1 MSFKHLSVGRKIGAV
16 FMVISIAVAALGGF
30 LTSEVGK
37 LKDSVLVLTDTSLPS
52 IVLVKDM
59 QTDAA
64 TIRKDQF
71 SLIPN
76 INHPSMNTWIGDYEK
91 MISEMDHKLAQ
102 YEETLWSDDD
112 IKHFNAVS
120 DAWQGYKSQQAA
132 FISAI
137 RAKETSRANQ
147 LVLDSF
153 DSFLKVDKSLQALF
167 ELNQSYTAQDRLKVL
182 DRVSQTNLLTISGI
196 AIILSFMVA
205 MTFFLTRQICQPL
218 KTTIEMAECIAAGD
232 LTYQLDLNAMGNDE
246 LGKLASACVSMQNRL
261 RDLIHE
267 ISSAVTQ
274 LSAAIEEVSAV
285 SEQTS
290 QGMKQQQDEINMIAA
305 AMNQMQ
311 STVNEV
317 ASNTEDASHSATT
330 ATENASRG
338 GKTVRQ
344 NMQSIQ
350 QVAGVIEDAGK
361 MVEQLEKDSASISMV
376 VDVISGI
383 AEQTNLLALNAAIEA
398 ARAGEQGR
406 GFAVV
411 ADEVRSLAGKT
422 QASTSEIITII
433 EQLQNRAKEAGEAT
447 KQSCTL
453 IHECVGQSQD
463 TGNDIAQ
470 IEQEVGQIATMSMQI
485 ASACSEQNSVT
496 EELGR
501 NVENISLSSTEV
513 ASGAGQTAQA
523 CVELSQLAVSL
534 QDNVARFKLA

>member
-1 MSFKHLSVGRKIGAV
+1 MSFKNLSVGRKIGAI
-16 FMVISIAVAALGGF
+16 FFIISIAITALGSF
-30 LTSEVGK
+30 LTYEVGR
-37 LKDSVLVLTDTSLPS
+37 LKDSILVLTDTSLPS

-64 TIRKDQF
+64 TIRRDQF
-71 SLIPN
+71 FLVSN
-76 INHPSMNTWIGDYEK
+76 INELNINTSLADYSK
-91 MISEMDHKLAQ
+91 LLVEMENKLAQ
-102 YEETLWSDDD
+102 YEETLWDKKD
-112 IKHFNAVS
+112 IQHYKIVDKAWKS
-120 DAWQGYKSQQAA
+120 YKTQQDA
-132 FISAI
+132 FVNAI
-137 RAKETSRANQ
+137 RQREVSHANE
-147 LVLDSF
+147 LVVNSFKTFLALDQ
-153 DSFLKVDKSLQALF
+153 SLQSLF
-167 ELNQSYTAQDRLKVL
+167 ELNQAYTSEDRLTVL
-182 DRVSQTNLLTISGI
+182 DRVSQANLLTISGI
-196 AIILSFMVA
+196 VIILGFMVA
-205 MTFFLTRQICQPL
+205 MTIFLTRQICQPL
-218 KTTIEMAECIAAGD
+218 KTTIEMAQRIAAGD

-330 ATENASRG
+330 STENANRG
-338 GKTVRQ
+338 SKNVRQ
-344 NMQSIQ
+344 NIHSIQ
-350 QVAGVIEDAGK
+350 QVAGVIENAGK
-361 MVEQLEKDSASISMV
+361 MVEQLEKDSASIGMV

-422 QASTSEIITII
+422 QASTTEIITII
-433 EQLQNRAKEAGEAT
+433 EQLQARAKGAGEAT

-534 QDNVARFKLA
+534 QDNVAQFKLA

>member
-59 QTDAA
+59 QTNAA

-76 INHPSMNTWIGDYEK
+76 INHPSMNIWIGDYEK

-153 DSFLKVDKSLQALF
+153 DSFLKVDESLQALF

-182 DRVSQTNLLTISGI
+182 DRVSQANLLTISGI
-196 AIILSFMVA
+196 AIILGFMIA
-205 MTFFLTRQICQPL
+205 MTIFLTRQICQPL
-218 KTTIEMAECIAAGD
+218 KTTIEMAQRIAAGD
-232 LTYQLDLNAMGNDE
+232 LTYQLDLNTMGNDE

-330 ATENASRG
+330 STENANRG
-338 GKTVRQ
+338 SKNVRQ

-361 MVEQLEKDSASISMV
+361 MVEQLEKDSASIGMV

-453 IHECVGQSQD
+453 IHECVGQSQE

-513 ASGAGQTAQA
+513 ASGAGQTA
-523 CVELSQLAVSL
+523 
-534 QDNVARFKLA
+534 

>member
-1 MSFKHLSVGRKIGAV
+1 MSFKNLSVGRKIGAV
-16 FMVISIAVAALGGF
+16 FTVTSIAIVALGGF

-59 QTDAA
+59 QTEAA
-64 TIRKDQF
+64 TIRRDQF
-71 SLIPN
+71 FLVSN
-76 INHPSMNTWIGDYEK
+76 INHP
-91 MISEMDHKLAQ
+91 
-102 YEETLWSDDD
+102 D
-112 IKHFNAVS
+112 IKTSLSDYNKLLGKMDSKLTQYKEGLWDDEDVRHYNTVDNA
-120 DAWQGYKSQQAA
+120 WRQYKTQQSAFLAA
-132 FISAI
+132 IK
-137 RAKETSRANQ
+137 AKETAHANE
-147 LVLDSF
+147 LVFNSF
-153 DSFLKVDKSLQALF
+153 DSFLALNQSLENLF
-167 ELNQSYTAQDRLKVL
+167 KLNQSYTADDRLLVI
-182 DRVSQTNLLTISGI
+182 DRASQANTLTFTGI
-196 AIILSFMVA
+196 AIILGFMIT
-205 MTFFLTRQICQPL
+205 MTVFLTRQICQPL
-218 KTTIEMAECIAAGD
+218 YTTIEMAERIAAGD
-232 LTYQLDLNAMGNDE
+232 LTYQLNLNTLGNDE
-246 LGKLASACVSMQNRL
+246 LGQLASACVSMQNKL
-261 RDLIHE
+261 RDLINE

-330 ATENASRG
+330 ATENANRG
-338 GKTVRQ
+338 GQTVRH
-344 NMQSIQ
+344 NIQSIQ
-350 QVAGVIEDAGK
+350 QVAEVIEDAGN
-361 MVEQLEKDSASISMV
+361 MVEMLEKDSASISMV

-411 ADEVRSLAGKT
+411 ADEVRTLAGRT

-433 EQLQNRAKEAGEAT
+433 DQLQARAKHAGEAT

-453 IHECVGQSQD
+453 IHGCVDQSQE
-463 TGNDIAQ
+463 TGNDISG
-470 IEQEVGQIATMSMQI
+470 IEQEVSQIASMSMQI

-501 NVENISLSSTEV
+501 NVENISQSSAEV

-523 CVELSQLAVSL
+523 CMELSQLATSL
-534 QDNVARFKLA
+534 QDNVSRFKIA

>member
-1 MSFKHLSVGRKIGAV
+1 MSFKNLSVGRKIGAV
-16 FMVISIAVAALGGF
+16 FIVISIAIAALGGF

-76 INHPSMNTWIGDYEK
+76 INHPSINSWLNDYDK
-91 MISEMDHKLAQ
+91 MMSEMDHKLAQ
-102 YEETLWSDDD
+102 YKETLWSEEDVR
-112 IKHFNAVS
+112 HYNAV
-120 DAWQGYKSQQAA
+120 DNAWKSYKTQQNA
-132 FISAI
+132 FIAAI
-137 RAKETSRANQ
+137 QAKETTRANE
-147 LVLDSF
+147 LVLSSF
-153 DSFLKVDKSLQALF
+153 DSFLKLDQSIQSLF
-167 ELNQSYTAQDRLKVL
+167 ELNQSYTAEDRLKVL
-182 DRVSQTNLLTISGI
+182 DRVSQANTLTIAGI
-196 AIILSFMVA
+196 VIILGFMVA
-205 MTFFLTRQICQPL
+205 MTIFLTRQICQPL
-218 KTTIEMAECIAAGD
+218 NTTIEMAERIAAGD
-232 LTYQLDLNAMGNDE
+232 LTYQLDLNTLGNDE
-246 LGKLASACVSMQNRL
+246 LGKLASACVSMQDKL
-261 RDLIHE
+261 RDLIHD

-330 ATENASRG
+330 ATENANRG
-338 GKTVRQ
+338 GKTVRH
-344 NMQSIQ
+344 NIQSIQ
-350 QVAGVIEDAGK
+350 QVAEVIEDAGN

-411 ADEVRSLAGKT
+411 ADEVRTLAGRT

-433 EQLQNRAKEAGEAT
+433 DQLQARAKHAGEAT

-453 IHECVGQSQD
+453 IHGCVDQSQE
-463 TGNDIAQ
+463 TGNDISG
-470 IEQEVGQIATMSMQI
+470 IEQEVSQIASMSMQI

-501 NVENISLSSTEV
+501 NVENISQSSAEV

-523 CVELSQLAVSL
+523 CMELSQLATSL
-534 QDNVARFKLA
+534 QDNVSRFKIA

>member
-1 MSFKHLSVGRKIGAV
+1 MGIYSMSFKNLSVGRKIGAI
-16 FMVISIAVAALGGF
+16 FFIISIAITALGGF
-30 LTSEVGK
+30 LTYEVGR
-37 LKDSVLVLTDTSLPS
+37 LKDSILVLTDTSLPS

-64 TIRKDQF
+64 TIRRDQF
-71 SLIPN
+71 FLVSN
-76 INHPSMNTWIGDYEK
+76 INELNINTSLTDYSK
-91 MISEMDHKLAQ
+91 LLVEMENKLAQ
-102 YEETLWSDDD
+102 YKKTLWDEKD
-112 IKHFNAVS
+112 IQQYNIVDK
-120 DAWQGYKSQQAA
+120 AWRGYKTQQDA
-132 FISAI
+132 FVTAI
-137 RAKETSRANQ
+137 RQREVSHANE
-147 LVLDSF
+147 LVVNSF
-153 DSFLKVDKSLQALF
+153 ESFLALDQSLQSLF
-167 ELNQSYTAQDRLKVL
+167 ELNQAYTSEDRLTVL
-182 DRVSQTNLLTISGI
+182 DRVSQANLLTISGI
-196 AIILSFMVA
+196 AIILGFMIA
-205 MTFFLTRQICQPL
+205 MTIFLTNQICQPL
-218 KTTIEMAECIAAGD
+218 KTTIEMAQRIAAGD
-232 LTYQLDLNAMGNDE
+232 LTYQLDLNTMGNDE

-305 AMNQMQ
+305 AMDQMQ

-330 ATENASRG
+330 ATENANRG
-338 GKTVRQ
+338 SKTVRH

-361 MVEQLEKDSASISMV
+361 MVEQLEKDSASIGMV

-513 ASGAGQTAQA
+513 ASGAGQTA
-523 CVELSQLAVSL
+523 
-534 QDNVARFKLA
+534 

>member
-1 MSFKHLSVGRKIGAV
+1 MSFKNLSVGRKIGAV
-16 FMVISIAVAALGGF
+16 FTVTSIAIVALGGF

-59 QTDAA
+59 QTEAA
-64 TIRKDQF
+64 TIRRDQF
-71 SLIPN
+71 FLVSN
-76 INHPSMNTWIGDYEK
+76 INHP
-91 MISEMDHKLAQ
+91 
-102 YEETLWSDDD
+102 D
-112 IKHFNAVS
+112 IKTSLNDYNKLLDKMDSKLTQYKEGLWDDEDVRHYNTVDNA
-120 DAWQGYKSQQAA
+120 WRQYKTQQSAFLAA
-132 FISAI
+132 IK
-137 RAKETSRANQ
+137 AKETAHANE
-147 LVLDSF
+147 LVFNSF
-153 DSFLKVDKSLQALF
+153 DSFLALNQSLENLF
-167 ELNQSYTAQDRLKVL
+167 KLNQSYTADDRLLVI
-182 DRVSQTNLLTISGI
+182 DRASQANTLTFTGI
-196 AIILSFMVA
+196 AIILGFMIT
-205 MTFFLTRQICQPL
+205 MTVFLTRQICQPL
-218 KTTIEMAECIAAGD
+218 YTTIEMAERIAAGD
-232 LTYQLDLNAMGNDE
+232 LTYQLNLNTLGNDE
-246 LGKLASACVSMQNRL
+246 LGQLASACVSMQNKL
-261 RDLIHE
+261 RDLINE

-330 ATENASRG
+330 ATENANRG
-338 GKTVRQ
+338 GQTVRH
-344 NMQSIQ
+344 NIQSIQ
-350 QVAGVIEDAGK
+350 QVAEVIEDAGN
-361 MVEQLEKDSASISMV
+361 MVEMLEKDSASISMV

-411 ADEVRSLAGKT
+411 ADEVRTLAGRT

-433 EQLQNRAKEAGEAT
+433 DQLQARAKHAGEAT

-453 IHECVGQSQD
+453 IHGCVDQSQE
-463 TGNDIAQ
+463 TGNDISG
-470 IEQEVGQIATMSMQI
+470 IEQEVSQIASMSMQI

-501 NVENISLSSTEV
+501 NVENISQSSAEV

-523 CVELSQLAVSL
+523 CVELSQLATGL
-534 QDNVARFKLA
+534 QDNVAQFKLA